1 VNTPLRRVSLVV
13 MGLIV
18 LLLGQATWVQVVKAD
33 EYKSNQYNQRV
44 LLDEYSHQRGQI
56 SADGQVLASS
66 IPTNDKLKYLRQY
79 SNGPMYAP
87 ITGYY
92 SQIYGSNGIERAE
105 DSVLNGSDDKLF
117 VRRISDVIT
126 GRTPAGGNVAL
137 TIDPKVQE
145 AAYNAMTSKGY
156 TGSVVAIRPQ
166 TGEIL
171 AMVSTPSYD
180 PNPLASH
187 DGAAQKAAWNAL
199 DPNSPDSPLIDRA
212 ISNTYPPGSTF
223 KLVSTAA
230 ALDAGLVTPDT
241 PVTAAPR
248 ITLPDGTTT
257 LENYNGEACGSGAT
271 VPLSVAFAKSCN
283 GPFAQLADQLGGDK
297 LKAMATAL
305 GMENPSQTIPMP
317 VAESDTGDLSD
328 ASALAQ
334 SGIGQRNVRMTPL
347 QNAMIT
353 ATIANGGVPVA
364 PHLVSEIQGS
374 DLSVVDT
381 TSPDSG
387 SRAFSSSTAST
398 LTQLMIG
405 SENGGTGSTSSG
417 KIPGVQLASKTG
429 TAEQGP
435 TPKTSPPHT
444 WYDVF
449 GPVPDPQVAVSVIVE
464 KGGNRGDDATGS
476 SVAGPV
482 GRAVVAAALQQGG
495 R

>member
-33 EYKSNQYNQRV
+33 DYKANQYNQRV
-44 LLDEYSHQRGQI
+44 LLDEYSRQRGQI
-56 SADGQVLASS
+56 SAGGDVLAASV
-66 IPTNDKLKYLRQY
+66 PTDDRLRYLRQY
-79 SNGPMYAP
+79 SDGPMYAP
-87 ITGYY
+87 VTGYY
-92 SQIYGSNGIERAE
+92 SQVYGTTGVERAE
-105 DSVLNGSDDKLF
+105 DSVLNGSDDRLF

-126 GRTPAGGNVAL
+126 GRAPAGGNVAL
-137 TIDPKVQE
+137 TIDPKVQRVAYE
-145 AAYNAMTSKGY
+145 AMASKGY
-156 TGSVVAIRPQ
+156 SGSVVAIRPQ

-187 DGAAQKAAWNAL
+187 DGPAQKAAWNAL
-199 DPNSPDSPLIDRA
+199 DPNSPDSPLIDKA
-212 ISNTYPPGSTF
+212 VSSTYPPGSTF
-223 KLVSTAA
+223 KLVNTAA
-230 ALDAGLVTPDT
+230 ALEANAITPQT

-248 ITLPDGTTT
+248 ITLPDSVTT
-257 LENYNGEACGSGAT
+257 LENYDGEACGSGPT
-271 VPLSVAFAKSCN
+271 VPFSVAFAKSCN
-283 GPFAQLADQLGGDK
+283 APFAQLADQIGADK
-297 LKAMATAL
+297 LRAQAAAF
-305 GMENPSQTIPMP
+305 GMENSSLTVPMP
-317 VAESDTGDLSD
+317 VAESSVGELGDG
-328 ASALAQ
+328 AALAQ
-334 SGIGQRNVRMTPL
+334 SGIGQRDVRMTPL

-353 ATIANGGVPVA
+353 STIANGGVPMQ
-364 PHLVSEIQGS
+364 PHLVSQIQGQ

-381 TSPDSG
+381 TEPDRG
-387 SRAFSSSTAST
+387 ARAISANTAST

-405 SENGGTGSTSSG
+405 SENGGTSAG

-429 TAEQGP
+429 TAEWGA

>member
-1 VNTPLRRVSLVV
+1 MNTPLRRVSLVV

-33 EYKSNQYNQRV
+33 DYKSNQYNQRV
-44 LLDEYSHQRGQI
+44 LLDEYSRQRGQI
-56 SADGQVLASS
+56 SAGGDVLAASV
-66 IPTNDKLKYLRQY
+66 PTNDRLKYLRQY
-79 SNGPMYAP
+79 SSGPTYAP

-92 SQIYGSNGIERAE
+92 SQVYGSTGVERAE
-105 DSVLNGSDDKLF
+105 DSVLNGTDDRLF

-126 GRTPAGGNVAL
+126 GRAPAGGNVAL
-137 TIDPKVQE
+137 TIDPKVQQV
-145 AAYNAMTSKGY
+145 AYDAMASKGY
-156 TGSVVAIRPQ
+156 SGSVVAIRPQ

-171 AMVSTPSYD
+171 ALVSTPSFD

-187 DGAAQKAAWNAL
+187 DGTAQKAAWNAL
-199 DPNSPDSPLIDRA
+199 DPNSPDSPLIDKA
-212 ISNTYPPGSTF
+212 VSSTYPPGSTF
-223 KLVSTAA
+223 KLVNTAA
-230 ALDAGLVTPDT
+230 ALEANAITPDS

-248 ITLPDGTTT
+248 ITLPDSVTT
-257 LENYNGEACGSGAT
+257 LENYDGEACGSGPT
-271 VPLSVAFAKSCN
+271 VPFSVAFAKSCN
-283 GPFAQLADQLGGDK
+283 APFAQLADQIGADK
-297 LKAMATAL
+297 LRAQAAAF
-305 GMENPSQTIPMP
+305 GMENANLTVPMP
-317 VAESDTGDLSD
+317 VAESSVGELGDG
-328 ASALAQ
+328 AALAQ
-334 SGIGQRNVRMTPL
+334 SGIGQRDVRMTPL

-353 ATIANGGVPVA
+353 STIANGGVPMQ
-364 PHLVSEIQGS
+364 PHLVSQIQGQ

-381 TSPDSG
+381 TEPDRG
-387 SRAFSSSTAST
+387 SRAISSSTAAT

-405 SENGGTGSTSSG
+405 SENGGTSGG

-429 TAEQGP
+429 TAEWGP